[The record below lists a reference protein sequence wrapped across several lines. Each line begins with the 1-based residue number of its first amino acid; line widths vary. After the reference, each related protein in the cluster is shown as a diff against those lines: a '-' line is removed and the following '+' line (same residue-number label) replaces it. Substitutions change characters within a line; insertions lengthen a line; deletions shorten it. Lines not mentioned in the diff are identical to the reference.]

1 MSSQRVKSEE
11 EKSKITINNGSF
23 EERRGEKESASKR
36 DRTSDL
42 SVNSRMLYLLSYG
55 SGYLGS

>member
-1 MSSQRVKSEE
+1 MKAGENDTNKNQTME
-11 EKSKITINNGSF
+11 
-23 EERRGEKESASKR
+23 EKESASKR

-55 SGYLGS
+55 S